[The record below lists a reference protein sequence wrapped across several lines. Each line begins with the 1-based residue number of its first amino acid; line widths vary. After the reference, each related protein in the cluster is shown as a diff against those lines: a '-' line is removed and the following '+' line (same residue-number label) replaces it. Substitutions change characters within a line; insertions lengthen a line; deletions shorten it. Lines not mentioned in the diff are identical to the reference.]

1 MITYSLTA
9 CGVLLHILFLI
20 QDCQRVKWTQMRK
33 YTHDLQNLNYY
44 QLMLS
49 SFSNRRDLHALLFST
64 TTKYHEHFI
73 KVHNALEFI
82 PDSLVAQVVL
92 LLQSLKQCDG
102 IQNNVYNSTSFFI
115 RYRRVIG
122 RIISSTLER
131 VPLMLKEWQGNVF

>member
-1 MITYSLTA
+1 
-9 CGVLLHILFLI
+9 
-20 QDCQRVKWTQMRK
+20 MRK

-64 TTKYHEHFI
+64 TKKYHEHFI

-92 LLQSLKQCDG
+92 LLQSLSSVTESKITC
-102 IQNNVYNSTSFFI
+102 ITRPLFSF
-115 RYRRVIG
+115 VTEE
-122 RIISSTLER
+122 SSDELYH
-131 VPLMLKEWQGNVF
+131 PPSKEFH